1 MATCREILTFTW
13 PLRGRGGREGR
24 PTQAVSLTIF
34 SQLFYAFPKYF
45 LKISQNILASG
56 AFFQNLELFSCHSFS
71 FGQKNA
77 GYIVVTTE
85 QMVCILWWCH
95 HFEMWLIYRDLVKTL
110 NCFLYFMI
118 LQIFWNFVIFLA
130 GQYFNISKFSGFLIS
145 LKVGIIE
152 LFYIS

>member
-1 MATCREILTFTW
+1 MGQNFHKIEAVRLEGGD
-13 PLRGRGGREGR
+13 PL
-24 PTQAVSLTIF
+24 PKAISLTAF
-34 SQLFYAFPKYF
+34 FPFFFDDSPKFFLEFPKTFQPLEHFFRIWSF
-45 LKISQNILASG
+45 LAATVSHLAR
-56 AFFQNLELFSCHSFS
+56 
-71 FGQKNA
+71 KNA

-95 HFEMWLIYRDLVKTL
+95 HFEMWLRFRDLVKTL

-118 LQIFWNFVIFLA
+118 LQIFWNFVNFLA